1 MNPTIKDVAQKANVS
16 IATVSR
22 VLHNL
27 GGYSDKTKQKV
38 DQTIKE
44 LKYQPNAIARG
55 LINKRTQTIGVLF
68 PDVSS
73 AFSSDLLHGIDEF
86 LHNHN
91 YSVMVCNTDQ
101 DGKRTLKYLQLLRE
115 KQVDGILFSS
125 EVLKKEYYDL
135 LEDMRVPVV
144 LISSQ
149 TDFPNVPYVKIDD
162 FQAAYDAVDY
172 LVAKGHRRIAMI
184 SGTKGD
190 PIAGTPRIEGYR
202 KALEAHGIAF
212 NSRYLFYGD
221 FMYESGSRAMKSI
234 LQKAPEVTA
243 VFAAS
248 DEMAIGA
255 LSTAAQHGLNVP
267 EDISIM
273 GYDDLRLA
281 RMVNPPLTTVRQP
294 LHDIGM
300 IASGKLI
307 DMIESG
313 EIAQSQICAHS
324 IVERQTVRTIT

>member
-1 MNPTIKDVAQKANVS
+1 MKPTIKDVAQKANVS

-27 GGYSDKTKQKV
+27 GGYSDQTKQKV
-38 DQTIKE
+38 DQAIKE

-73 AFSSDLLHGIDEF
+73 SFSSDLLHGISEYV
-86 LHNHN
+86 HEHN
-91 YSVMVCNTDQ
+91 YSVIVCNTDQ

-115 KQVDGILFSS
+115 KQVDGIIFSS
-125 EVLKKEYYDL
+125 EVLKQEYYDM
-135 LEDMRVPVV
+135 LESMNVPVV
-144 LISSQ
+144 LVSSR
-149 TDFPNVPYVKIDD
+149 TDYANVPYVKVDD
-162 FQAAYDAVDY
+162 YQAAYDAVYY
-172 LVAKGHRRIAMI
+172 LITKGHRSISMI

-190 PIAGTPRIEGYR
+190 PIAGTPRVEGYR

-212 NSRYLFYGD
+212 DSRYLVYGD
-221 FMYESGSRAMKSI
+221 FSYDSGCRAMEV
-234 LQKAPEVTA
+234 LLRRTPEATA

-255 LSTAAQHGLNVP
+255 LSVVTKHGMNVP

-294 LHDIGM
+294 LYDIGM
-300 IASGKLI
+300 TASGKLI
-307 DMIESG
+307 GMIETG
-313 EIAQSQICAHS
+313 EPAESQICTHS
-324 IVERQTVRTIT
+324 IVERQTVRAIT